1 VGDRRRQIVRDDDPF
16 EGPSDLRAA
25 RADRLP
31 IVGVQAR
38 QPIQPIL
45 DRRRVLHDSSE
56 GVGRHAEAWRHAD
69 AFDPRKLSQVGAFAA
84 DDCDLRLVDLPEIQ
98 HVDAHP
104 FTLPFRSVGASQQRR
119 KHRSGY

>member
-1 VGDRRRQIVRDDDPF
+1 VGDRPRQIVGDDDPL

-38 QPIQPIL
+38 QPVQPIL
-45 DRRRVLHDSSE
+45 DRRRALHDSPE
-56 GVGRHAEAWRHAD
+56 GVGRHAETSRHAD
-69 AFDPRKLSQVGAFAA
+69 AFDPRKLSQVRALAA

-98 HVDAHP
+98 HVAAHP
-104 FTLPFRSVGASQQRR
+104 ITLLSFTPRRANQERR
-119 KHRSGY
+119 KPRWG